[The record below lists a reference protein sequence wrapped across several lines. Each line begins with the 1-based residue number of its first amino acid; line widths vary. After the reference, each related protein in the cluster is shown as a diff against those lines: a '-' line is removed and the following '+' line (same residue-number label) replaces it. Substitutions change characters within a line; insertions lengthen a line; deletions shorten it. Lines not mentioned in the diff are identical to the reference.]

1 MMIHAFIQDIYTSY
15 LKLPHVKHF
24 SNSILA
30 PNEEEYPTWKKREKV
45 LLTVEDWLTYV
56 GLGKYI
62 SNFIDNGYD
71 DLNFLGEDVIT
82 CKQDLVD
89 IGISD
94 EKDSSHLLESL
105 KKKGNSAG
113 MLQPQSRHI
122 GFQFTLIATFN
133 TIDHVTRT
141 FQFRTSILPT
151 CPQKGSMN
159 GQSHSI

>member
-1 MMIHAFIQDIYTSY
+1 MTIYFKYFIWRYTILFRY
-15 LKLPHVKHF
+15 LHSLTKNTIF
-24 SNSILA
+24 NLA

-45 LLTVEDWLTYV
+45 LLTVEDWLTYI

-62 SNFIDNGYD
+62 NNFINNGYD

-113 MLQPQSRHI
+113 M
-122 GFQFTLIATFN
+122 T
-133 TIDHVTRT
+133 
-141 FQFRTSILPT
+141 
-151 CPQKGSMN
+151 
-159 GQSHSI
+159 